1 MHGGF
6 GGRTGDGGVG
16 DVAYGGEDG
25 DDKDDDEEFD
35 DGEATR
41 FLNHILILY
50 LNARALV
57 KIGNET

>member
-25 DDKDDDEEFD
+25 DD
-35 DGEATR
+35 GCG
-41 FLNHILILY
+41 Y
-50 LNARALV
+50 Y
-57 KIGNET
+57 